1 MQFQEKYLS
10 CGMQGGQ
17 SAADDF
23 MTKVREYL
31 VSLGPAIKDAKTIPV
46 IVKAYANLSGLA
58 QACMRDKKVGSV
70 GDMRQFWCGFTRRYP
85 LVDFVDVGAGKEEA
99 DNKLRG
105 TPHPNLIQ
113 DTVDRDWPIEV
124 LAFHIVNPQ
133 CEHVLLAC
141 CHDAG
146 YVPVLRQ
153 YAAQATLFERITL
166 LSAGVVQPDIGDL
179 GFRTTRIFDS
189 LFGHSGSPRVT
200 PTATSGKNAQMP
212 PVTVQQIVDLFTR
225 TPSRPQENLVSN
237 PVSNPVSNSGRL
249 RPIIRNNSGKRIDK
263 KLSVEESLIQ
273 AMKKRNLCSW
283 HYLRADCLASSCK
296 RNHSYPRPLSPAEYD
311 AQWCIARHGLC
322 YRLRRGNNCDD
333 DQCMYGHGPS

>member
-1 MQFQEKYLS
+1 
-10 CGMQGGQ
+10 MQGGQ

-31 VSLGPAIKDAKTIPV
+31 VSLGPAMKDAKTIPV

-70 GDMRQFWCGFTRRYP
+70 GDMGQFWCGFTRRYP

-105 TPHPNLIQ
+105 TRHLNLLQ
-113 DTVDRDWPIEV
+113 NTVDRGWPIEV
-124 LAFHIVNPQ
+124 LAFHIANPQ
-133 CEHVLLAC
+133 CEHILLAC

-153 YAAQATLFERITL
+153 YAAQATLFERMTL
-166 LSAGVVQPDIGDL
+166 LSAGAVQPDIGDL

-189 LFGHSGSPRVT
+189 LFGHSGPPRVT
-200 PTATSGKNAQMP
+200 PTATNGKNVQMP
-212 PVTVQQIVDLFTR
+212 PVTVQQIVDLITR
-225 TPSRPQENLVSN
+225 TPSLPQENL
-237 PVSNPVSNSGRL
+237 VSNPVSNSGRL

-263 KLSVEESLIQ
+263 RLNVEESLIQ

-296 RNHSYPRPLSPAEYD
+296 RNHTYPRPLSPAEYD

-322 YRLRRGNNCDD
+322 YRLRRGGNCDD